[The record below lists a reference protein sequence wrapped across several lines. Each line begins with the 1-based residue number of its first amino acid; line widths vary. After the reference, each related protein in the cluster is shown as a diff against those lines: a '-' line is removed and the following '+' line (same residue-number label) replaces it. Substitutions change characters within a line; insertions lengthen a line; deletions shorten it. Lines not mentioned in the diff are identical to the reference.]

1 MSQSPWY
8 RSARP
13 AWRSG
18 RRRAALVLG
27 LALSIGLLPQYAPT
41 ATADTGL
48 TRPKTQTDLDAPVSG
63 KNATAKTFKKTD
75 QAKKAAVKKTAKA
88 HWPTAGSAE
97 VDLTSKTS
105 KTGKT
110 SKAVKAAGL
119 PLTAKAVGGTKG
131 ADSVRVQVL
140 GRKATEAAGVDG
152 VLFTVARTD
161 GATAAGPAQV
171 SLDYSDFADA
181 FGGDYSSRLQLATY
195 PACVLTTPEKKACST
210 PTYLRSTNDTAGQ
223 TLTATVQ
230 AAGDTSGPST
240 QLLTADT
247 ATSSATVVAATAGSS
262 GDGGDYKATSLA
274 QSSQWGVDASS
285 GAFTWSYPMAVPPVP
300 GGMQP
305 TVGLSY
311 NSQSIDGQ
319 TATTNNQGSWVG
331 QGFSYEPGY
340 IERSYKGCS
349 EDGHDDTNGDQCWA
363 FDNATLSLTG
373 GSSGRLV
380 KDDTTGA
387 WRISSD
393 DNSKVEHLTGATN
406 GDNNGEYWKVTTGD
420 GTQYYFGLNHLTGY
434 ASGNEETNSTW
445 TAPVYG
451 DDSGEPCYNA
461 TFADAYCTQAWR
473 WNLDYVV
480 DPHGNA
486 MSYFYGTET
495 NYYTQ
500 GLKTTENGKAYIRGG
515 YLKRIDYGQ
524 RDGKA
529 YSTKPA
535 AQVVFT
541 TAERCV
547 GSLTDCSADALTD
560 STAAD
565 WPDIPWDQNCKAA
578 TKCPGQNSPTFW
590 TRKQLTKI
598 TTQIRTGDATYTP
611 VDVWSLGHV
620 FTDNGDASKSLWLN
634 RIDHTGKVGTDA
646 SVPSVELYGTQLPN
660 RVDESGDNLQPFY
673 RFRLSGVVNE
683 SGGALSVNYADN
695 QCTASTVPAEDS
707 STKRCFP
714 VKWNPPGATDPIT
727 DWFHKYVVAS
737 VVQTDLTG
745 QNADQI
751 TSYSYLGDA
760 GWRKT
765 PADGI
770 TKSEYRTWSEW
781 RGYGRVQVATSDG
794 SNDPANT
801 KTEHVFFRGLD
812 GDVDK
817 DGDARSATVTDSNGV
832 SYDDSDWKAG
842 QELETLTY
850 NGSAVTEKSVTV
862 PWTAVTATET
872 QDWATY
878 KARYV
883 AAGSTD
889 TYTALAV
896 GGWRHTKSTTTYD
909 GSTGREMTVDDDG
922 EVGVADNQ
930 CTRNEYADSASAHI
944 YSLLSRVETV
954 GVDCAS
960 TPDRT
965 KDVISDNLT
974 YYDGSTTLG
983 AAPTKGDITSTK
995 RLSSYSGTT
1004 ATYQTTAVTT
1014 YDDYGRPL
1022 VVKDAD
1028 TASSSTQ
1035 YTSSTAYTD
1044 TYGLATKSTVTN
1056 IDGWTTSTEYTP
1068 AWGQPSAKT
1077 DQNGL
1082 RTDLAYDGLG
1092 RLVSVWL
1099 PDRPKASN
1107 FTPSLKYEYLIRG
1120 DDGPTA
1126 VHTQKIDND
1135 GTTYGSEWSLYD
1147 GWLRPRQDQTEGEG
1161 GGRMVADTLYDGSG
1175 RVVQVNDTYYTTGAP
1190 SSTLFDPKDADL
1202 DAQTVTEYDGA
1213 GRTTATVFKVQ
1224 GTEQYR
1230 TSYAYG
1236 GDRVTTTPPQGGVKT
1251 TVVTDARDRTT
1262 SQVQYP
1268 AGADAVTTSYGYNK
1282 AGLLTRVTD
1291 DEGNNWAYT
1300 YDQLGRKQTATD
1312 PDAGASSYTYD
1323 ALDRQTSVTVNG
1335 DKTSTLYDELGRA
1348 VSTWQGEATTGT
1360 KLSVSKYDT
1369 AYKGELYGVYTYKD
1383 GAVYSSVTYPTLDAD
1398 NDYEPLSTKYY
1409 LSKTAEPQLG
1419 GTYEFTT
1426 QYNRDGTVQSQ
1437 GLPAAGDLSAEAV
1450 ANVYDDL
1457 QRPVGLNSSLGG
1469 LSYVTD
1475 ASYSPTSNLEQ
1486 LELYTGESTSKKTWI
1501 TNTYEAGSDRLTNSR
1516 VDVEGASS
1524 VAYDAAY
1531 TYDDAGDILSI
1542 ADTPTGGTSDIQCF
1556 SYDGLGRVSS
1566 AWTSSVASN
1575 DAKGTG
1581 STDASCA
1588 TGATTSTVGGAA
1600 PYWTDYGYDSIG
1612 NRKSEVRHGLN
1623 GAATATRS
1631 YVYGDGSGPNGADSG
1646 PHTVSSVTQKTDA
1659 TATTPQITSQDSYK
1673 YDASGNTTARVLDGD
1688 TQSLAWDKQG
1698 ELTTVTNADAT
1709 VTTYKYD
1716 ASGARLLRDTPDEKT
1731 FYLPG
1736 TELHYDKST
1745 AKVTATRYYTF
1756 AGTTVAMR
1764 EADGVHFL
1772 ASDNQGTAQLAVDAK
1787 TGSTTRRR
1795 MDAFGN
1801 ERDNSTSSGSAWV
1814 NDKGFV
1820 GGTMEASTGLT
1831 TLGAREYDSDTGR
1844 FISADPVVDY
1854 TDPQQINGYAYA
1866 NNSPVSHNDASGLR
1880 LADCVGGWNEC
1891 GPGPSTHRGAVD
1903 TRDSGGSGG
1912 GGNTTSST
1920 PARAQANAAQEKA
1933 DSAKQRAIAI
1943 AKELGKIAADE
1954 LGITD
1959 ALDCFTTGNLAACGN
1974 TALNVVGSFLGG
1986 GPLAKLA
1993 KKYAAPWKWAK
2004 AEKLGKR
2011 IWGLGKKLLDD
2022 FNDWRKSRKEA
2033 SRLAKIAESC
2043 EKPNSFTAD
2052 TKVLMADGTT
2062 KAIKDVKIGDEVLAT
2077 DPETGK
2083 TKPEK
2088 VTAEI
2093 KGVGLKHLVKVTVD
2107 IDGKQG
2113 SKTSSVTATDQHPFW
2128 VPELGEWLNATDLHS
2143 GEWLS
2148 TGSGTRVQITA
2159 VKRWTAPTATVHNL
2173 TVGELHTYYVV
2184 AGETPV
2190 LVHNCDLID
2199 EVHEHVGTLNSARDK
2214 ARDLAGLG
2222 DDAVPFKQEL
2232 GPLKDKIYSGMQS
2245 PDGLRGWRIDFD
2257 AKSPKGVHINYWDKT
2272 SGPKRSSGWKTG
2284 AIVIDGLTE
2293 GDYRAIINR
2302 FPHT

>member
-8 RSARP
+8 RSTRP

-48 TRPKTQTDLDAPVSG
+48 TRPKTQTDLDAPVRG
-63 KNATAKTFKKTD
+63 ENATAKTFKKTD

-88 HWPTAGSAE
+88 HWPAAGSAD
-97 VDLTSKTS
+97 VTLS
-105 KTGKT
+105 G
-110 SKAVKAAGL
+110 KAAKAKGL
-119 PLTAKAVGGTKG
+119 PLTAKAAGGTNR
-131 ADSVRVQVL
+131 ADSVRVEVL
-140 GRKATEAAGVDG
+140 GREATEAAGVDG
-152 VLFTVARTD
+152 VLFTVARSD
-161 GATAAGPAQV
+161 GATAAGPAQL

-181 FGGDYSSRLQLATY
+181 YGGDYSSRLRLATY

-210 PTYLRSTNDTAGQ
+210 PTYLKSTNDTTGQ

-240 QLLTADT
+240 QLLEADS
-247 ATSSATVVAATAGSS
+247 ASSSATVVAATASS
-262 GDGGDYKATSLA
+262 GGAGGDYKATSLA

-300 GGMQP
+300 GGVQP
-305 TVGLSY
+305 NVGLSY

-319 TATTNNQGSWVG
+319 TATTNNQGSWIG
-331 QGFSYEPGY
+331 QGFSYDPGY
-340 IERSYKGCS
+340 IERSYKGCAD
-349 EDGHDDTNGDQCWA
+349 DGHDDTNGDQCWA

-380 KDDTTGA
+380 KDDTTGT

-393 DNSKVEHLTGATN
+393 DNSKVEHLTGAAN
-406 GDNNGEYWKVTTGD
+406 DDDNGEYWKITTGD

-434 ASGNEETNSTW
+434 ASGNEATNSTW

-486 MSYFYGTET
+486 MSYFYGTEK

-500 GLKTTENGKAYIRGG
+500 GLKTTENGKPYIRGG

-547 GSLTDCSADALTD
+547 GSLTDCEESDLTD

-565 WPDIPWDQNCKAA
+565 WPDVPWDQNCKAD
-578 TKCPGQNSPTFW
+578 TKCAGQNSPTFW
-590 TRKQLTKI
+590 TRKKLTKI
-598 TTQIRTGDATYTP
+598 TTQIRTGDSTYTP
-611 VDVWSLGHV
+611 VDVWSLTHV
-620 FTDNGDASKSLWLN
+620 FTDNGDASKSLWLSK
-634 RIDHTGKVGTDA
+634 IDHTGKVGTDA

-673 RFRLSGVVNE
+673 RFRLSGVLNE
-683 SGGALSVNYADN
+683 SGGALSVNYAAN
-695 QCTASTVPAEDS
+695 QCTSSTVPAEDS

-714 VKWNPPGATDPIT
+714 VKWNPSGATDPIT

-751 TSYSYLGDA
+751 TSYTYLGDA

-770 TKSEYRTWSEW
+770 SKSEYRTWGDW

-817 DGDARSATVTDSNGV
+817 DGDTRSATVTDSNGV

-872 QDWATY
+872 RDWATY
-878 KARYV
+878 RARYL
-883 AAGSTD
+883 ATGSTD

-896 GGWRHTKSTTTYD
+896 GGWRHTKSSTTYD
-909 GSTGREMTVDDDG
+909 GSTGREKMVDDDG

-954 GVDCAS
+954 SVDCAT

-965 KDVISDNLT
+965 KNVISDNLT

-983 AAPTKGDITSTK
+983 AAPTKGDITMTK
-995 RLSSYSGTT
+995 RLSAYSGTT
-1004 ATYQTTAVTT
+1004 ATYQTTATTT

-1028 TASSSTQ
+1028 TAASSTQ

-1056 IDGWTTSTEYTP
+1056 VDGWTTSTEYAP
-1068 AWGQPSAKT
+1068 AWGQPTAKV

-1082 RTDLAYDGLG
+1082 RADLAYDGLG
-1092 RLVSVWL
+1092 RLVSVWF
-1099 PDRPKASN
+1099 PDRPKANS

-1120 DDGPTA
+1120 DDGPSA

-1135 GTTYGSEWSLYD
+1135 GTTYGSEWALYD
-1147 GWLRPRQDQTEGEG
+1147 GWLRPRQNQTEGE

-1175 RVVQVNDTYYTTGAP
+1175 RVVQVNDTYYTTGTP
-1190 SSTLFDPKDADL
+1190 SSTLFDPKDSDL
-1202 DAQTVTEYDGA
+1202 DSQTVTEYDGA
-1213 GRTTATVFKVQ
+1213 GRTTANVFKVQ

-1230 TSYAYG
+1230 TTYAYG

-1262 SQVQYP
+1262 AQVQYP
-1268 AGADAVTTSYGYNK
+1268 TDGAAVTTSYGYNT
-1282 AGLLTRVTD
+1282 AGLLTGVTD
-1291 DEGNNWAYT
+1291 DQGNKWAYT
-1300 YDQLGRKQTATD
+1300 YDQLGRKQTASD
-1312 PDAGASSYTYD
+1312 PDTGASSYTYD

-1335 DKTSTLYDELGRA
+1335 DKTSTVYDELGRA

-1360 KLSVSKYDT
+1360 RLSVTKYDT
-1369 AYKGELYGVYTYKD
+1369 IYKGELYGVYTYKG
-1383 GAVYSSVTYPTLDAD
+1383 GAVYSSVTYPVLDPD
-1398 NDYEPLSTKYY
+1398 NDYAPLSTKYY

-1419 GTYEFTT
+1419 GTYEFGVG
-1426 QYNRDGTVQSQ
+1426 YNDDGTVHHDT
-1437 GLPAAGDLSAEAV
+1437 LPAVGDLPGESVSYA
-1450 ANVYDDL
+1450 YDEL
-1457 QRPVGLNSSLGG
+1457 QRPTGVNTSLGG

-1475 ASYSPTSNLEQ
+1475 ASYSPTSNLES
-1486 LELYTGESTSKKTWI
+1486 LELYTGESAAKKTQI
-1501 TNTYEAGSDRLTNSR
+1501 NNFYEAGTDRLTNSSVR
-1516 VDVEGASS
+1516 VEGASS
-1524 VAYDAAY
+1524 YAYDANY
-1531 TYDDAGDILSI
+1531 TYDDVGDILSI
-1542 ADTPTGGTSDIQCF
+1542 ADTPNGGTSDIQCF

-1588 TGATTSTVGGAA
+1588 SGATASTVGGVS
-1600 PYWTDYGYDSIG
+1600 PYWTDYGYDTIG

-1623 GAATATRS
+1623 GAATASRS
-1631 YVYGDGSGPNGADSG
+1631 YLYGDGSGPNGTDSG
-1646 PHTVSSVTQKTDA
+1646 PHTVSSVTQQTAA
-1659 TATTPQITSQDSYK
+1659 TATTPQVTSKNSYT
-1673 YDASGNTTARVLDGD
+1673 YDASGNTATRVLDGD

-1716 ASGARLLRDTPDEKT
+1716 ASGARVLRDTPDEKT

-1745 AKVTATRYYTF
+1745 AKVTATRYYSF

-1772 ASDNQGTAQLAVDAK
+1772 VSDHQGTAQLAIDAM

-1801 ERDNSTSSGSAWV
+1801 ERDNSTSSTTGWV

-1820 GGTMEASTGLT
+1820 GGTTQASTGLT

-1854 TDPQQINGYAYA
+1854 SDPQQINGYAYA

-1880 LADCVGGWNEC
+1880 IADCVGGWNEC
-1891 GPGPSTHRGAVD
+1891 GPGPGYQAAVAKAAQG
-1903 TRDSGGSGG
+1903 SGSSSSGG
-1912 GGNTTSST
+1912 GDTTSST

-1933 DSAKQRAIAI
+1933 DSAKQKAIAI

-1974 TALNVVGSFLGG
+1974 TALNVVGSLIGG
-1986 GPLAKLA
+1986 GPLAKLVR
-1993 KKYAAPWKWAK
+1993 KYASPLKWGK
-2004 AEKLGKR
+2004 ARNLAKR
-2011 IWGLGKKLLDD
+2011 ILGLGNKLLDD
-2022 FNDWRKSRKEA
+2022 FDDWRKSRKEA

-2052 TKVLMADGTT
+2052 TQVLMADGTT

-2093 KGVGLKHLVKVTVD
+2093 KGVGLKHLVRVTVD
-2107 IDGKQG
+2107 VDGKQG
-2113 SKTSSVTATDQHPFW
+2113 SKTASVTATDQHPFW
-2128 VPELGEWLNATDLHS
+2128 VPELGEWLDATDLRA

-2148 TGSGTRVQITA
+2148 TGSGARVQITA
-2159 VKRWTAPTATVHNL
+2159 VKRWTALTATVHNL

-2184 AGETPV
+2184 SGRTPV
-2190 LVHNCDLID
+2190 LVHNCNLI
-2199 EVHEHVGTLNSARDK
+2199 EEPHVHVDTLNEARDK

-2222 DDAVPFKQEL
+2222 DDAIPFKQEL
-2232 GPLKDKIYSGMQS
+2232 GPLKDQIYSGMQS
-2245 PDGLRGWRIDFD
+2245 PDGLRGWRMDFD
-2257 AKSPKGVHINYWDKT
+2257 GKSPKGVHINYWDKT
-2272 SGPKRSSGWKTG
+2272 SGSKRSSGWKTG
-2284 AIVIDGLTE
+2284 AVVINGLSE
-2293 GDYRAIINR
+2293 GDFRAIINR